1 MGKQAIVLIITYM
14 LSILVLRAQDSKCP
28 GIKVGVE
35 KGEMSDAFLQKI
47 INDNPDQSDS
57 KDYWLS
63 KINDILIKAL
73 ISNNP
78 SVTFTTAGSGES
90 YEYVFK
96 YQLSLSDIAEGDYDF
111 VESIVDEF
119 STKYYVMRST
129 LTCLNPCGPK
139 MFAGLVI
146 TNSRKLN
153 VVVEANVMDHLSID
167 KKLKKY
173 EQEHLVP
180 PRAPEITVE
189 MDPKFVSPLKGERT
203 LRIKAKVLNCEGKPV
218 YSTLLDQNVY
228 YSPQKNERGYNKLP
242 RGFGGGSG
250 SLMGGGPES
259 NTLVVFTNAEGK
271 AEAEFNLKKGIDEE
285 ILPVSITTCGLVS
298 FFIKEEKE
306 LIIRGL
312 KIEVK
317 PDRKEIE
324 PDERTKIVIT
334 FNETDPDGTKYP
346 VEGKKIDVK
355 INGLVNGTIKPQ
367 NDYTTNSEGKVVLN
381 YIAGSNDEKITVNAS
396 FQPEDYPD
404 KTEGKGSVKVKK
416 LEGDFNGTITYKRE
430 VHWKAEES
438 SVTKSVNL
446 SESATLQV
454 AAKYLKTIA
463 GDDGPEELFEASPL
477 SGNYSVT
484 MKKVTIATD
493 VQGHWQKQEDTWQGD
508 KTIDPKSN
516 SNIFLTIKP
525 QNKSYRLQIEFRFPP
540 VEGNT
545 AITTDEGVSVTYEPE
560 VWGINAGLEFEGKT
574 DGNSVNGNWSK
585 PAPNKLFVLPGAGL
599 MPGATWNW
607 NLSRKK

>member
-1 MGKQAIVLIITYM
+1 MGKQAIILIITYM
-14 LSILVLRAQDSKCP
+14 LSIPVLRTQDSKCP

-47 INDNPDQSDS
+47 INDNPDQPDS

-63 KINDILIKAL
+63 KINDMLIEAL

-96 YQLSLSDIAEGDYDF
+96 YQLTLSDIAEGDYDV

-139 MFAGLVI
+139 MFAGLVT

-153 VVVEANVMDHLSID
+153 VVVEANVADHLSID

-173 EQEHLVP
+173 EEEHPVP
-180 PRAPEITVE
+180 PRAPEIFVE
-189 MDPKFVSPLKGERT
+189 MDPEFVSPLKGERT

-218 YSTLLDQNVY
+218 YSKILDQNVY

-259 NTLVVFTNAEGK
+259 NTLVVFTNTEGK

-298 FFIKEEKE
+298 FFIKEKKE

-317 PDRKEIE
+317 PNRKEIE
-324 PDERTKIVIT
+324 PGERTKIVIT

-346 VEGKKIDVK
+346 VEGKEIDVK
-355 INGLVNGTIKPQ
+355 INGLVNGTIKPE
-367 NDYTTNSEGKVVLN
+367 NGYKTNSDGKVVLD
-381 YIAGSNDEKITVNAS
+381 YKAGNNDEKITVNAS

-404 KTEGKGSVKVKK
+404 KVEEKGSVTVTKP
-416 LEGDFNGTITYKRE
+416 EGDFNGTIIYTRE

-438 SVTKSVNL
+438 SVITSVNL

-454 AAKYLKTIA
+454 AAKHLKTA
-463 GDDGPEELFEASPL
+463 PGDDDPKELFEASPL

-484 MKKVTIATD
+484 MKKIVIATD
-493 VQGHWQKQEDTWQGD
+493 VQGHWQKQEDTWQGN

-516 SNIFLTIKP
+516 SNIFLTINP
-525 QNKSYRLQIEFRFPP
+525 QNKSYRLQIEFRFPS
-540 VEGNT
+540 VEGKTVITSDSGVN
-545 AITTDEGVSVTYEPE
+545 ITTEAEG
-560 VWGINAGLEFEGKT
+560 WAINAGLEFEGKT
-574 DGNSVNGNWSK
+574 DGNAVNGNWSK
-585 PAPNKLFVLPGAGL
+585 PAPPRLYVLPHAGL

>member
-1 MGKQAIVLIITYM
+1 M
-14 LSILVLRAQDSKCP
+14 LENDFGAHTQS
-28 GIKVGVE
+28 E
-35 KGEMSDAFLQKI
+35 WKG
-47 INDNPDQSDS
+47 
-57 KDYWLS
+57 
-63 KINDILIKAL
+63 
-73 ISNNP
+73 
-78 SVTFTTAGSGES
+78 FTTRMLVQILSE
-90 YEYVFK
+90 YE
-96 YQLSLSDIAEGDYDF
+96 
-111 VESIVDEF
+111 
-119 STKYYVMRST
+119 
-129 LTCLNPCGPK
+129 
-139 MFAGLVI
+139 
-146 TNSRKLN
+146 
-153 VVVEANVMDHLSID
+153 
-167 KKLKKY
+167 
-173 EQEHLVP
+173 
-180 PRAPEITVE
+180 PEITFFSSDE
-189 MDPKFVSPLKGERT
+189 GSDDYHYLFRANMDLIVVGEDDNEHTGYYMSASLIANANCIPNRNWIVATDAFQGIDRELKQAMKNLVSDFWPMDRNIISYEKDHPSPPRDPVLNIEIEKKFISPLDTESRKT
-203 LRIKAKVLNCEGKPV
+203 KVNAKVFDCHDNQVCDTRGNEQPV
-218 YSTLLDQNVY
+218 YYQDYIDRLDLKMSSLGDGGYHLGNYMVIVTSKYCNNVGEY
-228 YSPQKNERGYNKLP
+228 KLDKGIMAEKKTI
-242 RGFGGGSG
+242 RFKTCQ
-250 SLMGGGPES
+250 LGGP
-259 NTLVVFTNAEGK
+259 LVV
-271 AEAEFNLKKGIDEE
+271 
-285 ILPVSITTCGLVS
+285 
-298 FFIKEEKE
+298 EEKE

-355 INGLVNGTIKPQ
+355 INGLVNGTIKPE
-367 NDYTTNSEGKVVLN
+367 NGYTTNSDGKVVLN

-404 KTEGKGSVKVKK
+404 KAEGKGSVKVKK

-454 AAKYLKTIA
+454 AAKYLKTTP

-484 MKKVTIATD
+484 MKKVVIATD
-493 VQGHWQKQEDTWQGD
+493 VQGHWQKQEDTWQGN

-545 AITTDEGVSVTYEPE
+545 VITTDEGVNVTYEPE

-585 PAPNKLFVLPGAGL
+585 PAPPKLFVLPQAGL
-599 MPGATWNW
+599 MPGSTWNW